1 MEWWKR
7 RKRIK
12 CRLAKTLEVDV
23 ACNWM
28 GTEQASLQI
37 HYSRKEIFCSKHFG
51 HMGNALQ
58 QKVVELGWL
67 KISVVGHSTSQIV
80 PLSHLRKFSS
90 KHMSVLDQ
98 LRNEIVFRP
107 LQPSCC

>member
-1 MEWWKR
+1 MDWWKR

-37 HYSRKEIFCSKHFG
+37 HYSGKEIFWSKHFG

-90 KHMSVLDQ
+90 KHMSVL
-98 LRNEIVFRP
+98 ESVEE
-107 LQPSCC
+107 